1 MRADTVVNRGG
12 ILGSVTDSDPIKTRI
27 KQALALRE
35 WSARELS
42 TRAHLS
48 ENHVTQ
54 ILSRGAKR
62 LGQET
67 LVKIAAGAGVR
78 VAWLTSGEEPMEV
91 AGASPD
97 AAPVGEDDPC
107 MGNRPGFEAALVGA
121 RALRPH
127 HPEYVWRAVRTSD
140 PLMVIPLTPGALADI
155 ADVLVKHVSPPAA
168 DIPRQDPPRKR
179 RSS

>member
-1 MRADTVVNRGG
+1 MCADTAVNRGG
-12 ILGSVTDSDPIKTRI
+12 ILGSVADSDPIKVRI
-27 KQALALRE
+27 EQVLALRE

-42 TRAHLS
+42 LRAGLS

-54 ILSRGAKR
+54 ILSRGARR

-67 LVKIAAGAGVR
+67 LAKIAAGAGVR

-140 PLMVIPLTPGALADI
+140 PLMVIPLTPG
-155 ADVLVKHVSPPAA
+155 P
-168 DIPRQDPPRKR
+168 
-179 RSS
+179 